1 MCDEVSLIEE
11 VACWKGLG
19 GISSKS
25 ALGVRD
31 HLVGKAAERVPVLR
45 RWELK
50 IQNGNYGE

>member
-1 MCDEVSLIEE
+1 MCDEVSLIE

-19 GISSKS
+19 GITSKS
-25 ALGVRD
+25 ALGIRD